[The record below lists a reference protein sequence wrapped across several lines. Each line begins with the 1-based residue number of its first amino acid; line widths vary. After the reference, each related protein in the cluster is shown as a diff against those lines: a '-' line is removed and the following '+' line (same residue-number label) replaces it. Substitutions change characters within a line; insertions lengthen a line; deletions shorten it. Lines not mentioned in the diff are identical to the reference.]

1 MSKHS
6 EKSIRMYDGKVF
18 GIEVSAYGKEKGYLD
33 YRTLAKMLEDV
44 ILNNS
49 IRDVTLGVIGEW
61 EIVAGKFDK
70 PVMQDFIISRYGFDV
85 LKEYTDEL
93 VFYNEELNIYIWAV
107 THWGTG
113 WAYELTNV
121 RLEDMDIAPTYVTYF
136 RKNREDD
143 DTGGDA

>member
-18 GIEVSAYGKEKGYLD
+18 GFEVSAYAKEKGYLD

-49 IRDVTLGVIGEW
+49 IRGATLGVIGEW
-61 EIVAGKFDK
+61 EIVAGEFKEAIL
-70 PVMQDFIISRYGFDV
+70 QDFIISRYGFEV

-93 VFYNEELNIYIWAV
+93 VFYNEELNVYIWAV
-107 THWGTG
+107 SHWGTG
-113 WAYELTNV
+113 WAYELTNIK
-121 RLEDMDIAPTYVTYF
+121 LEDMDNAPDYVTYF
-136 RKNREDD
+136 RKNREDE
-143 DTGGDA
+143 